1 MEIKDIKYANLGRR
15 VLGIIFDLIF
25 FVIIFLFLYLPVV
38 EGYVDIGF
46 HNKQVLNDVK
56 EFQVYS
62 GLFVDRSEEDE
73 EKLSNVSLIGREELV
88 DENDY
93 FTFNSY
99 EVYLNATYNFY
110 SNKEFSFHDELM
122 EMVFKKQDVSEN
134 ELNYWYNKKVLNI
147 DQSKDFDVF
156 YLKNNDLY
164 SSPLNGNCQIKE
176 TITFKGVAY
185 TKKSDDNRENQ
196 EYILS
201 AIKIFSDTLDFPG
214 TYQEALLNFRN
225 TSEYS
230 NFYLQL
236 ERISRYEAYIA
247 LALAGLVYF
256 LIIPLFFKNGETIG
270 MKMVHVGLVNSLE
283 YQVSKPQVLLKNL
296 LILAEIYV
304 GIFTFFIVFLIDY
317 IVMVFTKRHRSFSDF
332 VAATVMIDTK
342 TSVWFASR
350 AVEEKLI
357 AQVEENLKKSNFL
370 EVESN
375 EKYDNNQQN

>member
-73 EKLSNVSLIGREELV
+73 EKLLNVSLIGREELV

-122 EMVFKKQDVSEN
+122 EMVFKKQNVSEN

>member
-247 LALAGLVYF
+247 IALAGLVYF

-342 TSVWFASR
+342 TSVWFVSR

>member
-247 LALAGLVYF
+247 IALTGLVYF

-342 TSVWFASR
+342 TSVWFVSR
-350 AVEEKLI
+350 AVEAKLI

-370 EVESN
+370 DVESN

>member
-38 EGYVDIGF
+38 EGYIDIGF

-73 EKLSNVSLIGREELV
+73 EKLLNVSLIGREELV

-147 DQSKDFDVF
+147 DQSKDFDDF